1 MVPWSQ
7 TSPPN
12 VPFGGLVTELP
23 EKVNVVDPAV
33 PLVVAVRQTWKTKPV
48 FIIADA
54 ATIVHSGAVIVTAFV
69 ASSTG

>member
-1 MVPWSQ
+1 
-7 TSPPN
+7 
-12 VPFGGLVTELP
+12 VTELP
-23 EKVNVVDPAV
+23 EKVNVVDPEV